1 MKQLLNN
8 MSFEERQ
15 NIREQHT
22 GGMNVMSDSFR
33 RLVNAKL
40 GNSKP
45 LISEQTEALTSAGFN
60 KVTEINLPDGAYMGN
75 PPSYATLAQSL
86 NLYNVHYIFL
96 YSKDNK
102 FTGYILNINSAS
114 RSGYDNVEIII
125 TGKRADFGDEYW
137 FKESGYQPT
146 KQEEQE
152 EPKRKK
158 VSSKLSE
165 GIQNVLPQMI
175 QSPPFE
181 GYYGSST
188 FAGTFNGVDYEW
200 VANGVEGMY
209 GIRGSVRGV
218 ILTENNSY
226 LAQKGI
232 TDADPKGTWV
242 GFASNNGNSKF
253 ACYKTTQGTIKCVD
267 NENI

>member
-22 GGMNVMSDSFR
+22 GGMKVMSDSFR
-33 RLVNAKL
+33 RLVNGKL
-40 GNSKP
+40 GNLKP

-96 YSKDNK
+96 YTKNSWDPK

-114 RSGYDNVEIII
+114 RSGYDNVEITI
-125 TGKRADFGDEYW
+125 TGKKSSTGDEYW

-146 KQEEQE
+146 EQ
-152 EPKRKK
+152 KV

-181 GYYGSST
+181 GYYSSST

-200 VANGVEGMY
+200 VANGVEGMS
-209 GIRGSVRGV
+209 GIRGISYGV
-218 ILTENNSY
+218 VLTENNSY
-226 LAQKGI
+226 LVQKGI
-232 TDADPKGTWV
+232 TDADPSGTWV
-242 GFASNNGNSKF
+242 GFADDNGRIKF
-253 ACYKTTQGTIKCVD
+253 ACYKTTGGTIKCT
-267 NENI
+267 NNSEI